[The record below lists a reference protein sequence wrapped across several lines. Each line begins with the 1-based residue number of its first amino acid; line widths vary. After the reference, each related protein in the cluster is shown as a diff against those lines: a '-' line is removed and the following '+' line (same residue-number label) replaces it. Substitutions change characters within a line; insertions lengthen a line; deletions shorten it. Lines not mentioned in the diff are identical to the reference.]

1 MGERQI
7 TADGQTLPLP
17 EPFFVIATQNPS
29 DQIGTFPLPES
40 QLDRFLLRIRL
51 GYPDSAAERSLLKGQ
66 DRRELLA
73 NMQPV
78 ITPAELLDLQRA
90 ARAIRV
96 ADRLIDYIQA
106 LLLTTRQ
113 SAEFMTG
120 LSPRAGL
127 GLLAAAQ
134 SWALIEGRDHVLP
147 EDVQRVFPHL
157 AGHRLCLASDGR
169 MPTAGDLAR
178 LLQGVALP

>member
-78 ITPAELLDLQRA
+78 ITPTELLDLQRA
-90 ARAIRV
+90 AREIRV
-96 ADRLIDYIQA
+96 ADRLIDYLQI
-106 LLLTTRQ
+106 LLVTTRQ
-113 SAEFMTG
+113 SADFITG

-134 SWALIEGRDHVLP
+134 AWALIEGRDHVLP
-147 EDVQRVFPHL
+147 EDVQRVFPHV